1 MSNPISTTETLSC
14 RAKVPV
20 AMIDFH
26 NRSPVGKPTI
36 CEPRRHQY
44 GCTRV
49 RLLTPFLLDLAQA
62 SAGFWVRLGGGGF
75 VHAASVLF
83 LAVSVTPKHP

>member
-1 MSNPISTTETLSC
+1 MGLPFGRGLWNL
-14 RAKVPV
+14 
-20 AMIDFH
+20 H
-26 NRSPVGKPTI
+26 RSPVGKPTI

-62 SAGFWVRLGGGGF
+62 SAGFWVWLGGGF
-75 VHAASVLF
+75 FSHASSVFF
-83 LAVSVTPKHP
+83 LAVFDMATDGNSK